1 VFVFA
6 AGRADAHIH
15 WHGGFKHAAHNAGT
29 AAVSDDLL
37 ISLTK

>member
-15 WHGGFKHAAHNAGT
+15 CHGGFKHAAHNAGT
-29 AAVSDDLL
+29 ASLSADLF
-37 ISLTK
+37 ISLKK